1 MKGKQQDFRTEK
13 YIRYGIRKYSFG
25 AASVAI
31 AAGLMFLGNGAV
43 SATEVQNAETVVATN
58 APDQDNKE
66 KAEPKAETV
75 ETVKP
80 ETEKA
85 TEAKPEVKKVNKS
98 ILEASIATLER
109 NIKSAPDADQAVL
122 SVARE
127 ALEKAKAVLSNDA
140 TTQEEVDAQV
150 KIVNDLDVVVTE
162 AQAAGVTAKV
172 EEKKA
177 EEKAKS
183 EAKQTL
189 EVKEAKKELT
199 KVLSEAE
206 VTSKLAETE
215 LAKADVKEENKAA
228 VTAAVAKNQAVLAET
243 KTLLADTS
251 VTKEQV
257 DAQLERLNESI
268 LAVYNELKNAGIG
281 RDGKFSYVLAD
292 VADTVAE
299 PPLSEEEQAKHW
311 EKYKDKNTARLT
323 KQIKWFDIGSSTAKV
338 ENLGSGD
345 KLQVGTKFI
354 QEISPGYE
362 VTLTVTKL
370 APFNSTDVYKERGGA
385 GYDPNAKNVYKDGTL
400 AEIKVEKQGSYSVAK
415 TNGMDT
421 RGKTVIRSVQN
432 GANVGVE
439 LSVKAT
445 LNGKEVPA
453 NVVFLTGEEAGSSE
467 IEIYKTDG
475 DGFEL
480 VTELSNSTVRNQE
493 TARSYTTETYEKR
506 SVAGAGHGQAGNQ
519 LGIKNTIEGSGKPA
533 FEIFKQDKGKGFFNK
548 TITSDTVVA
557 MRESDGTYNTD
568 GLGTQIFGPVSTHRS
583 SGFSTPLVMTRNAK
597 NIGMYIFSSG
607 QQGSM
612 LGFMLLDEG
621 DAPASYGRVAH
632 SISKSNG
639 QKQPYLGSVAPDVDI
654 RTTPITKTTAFKY
667 DDNHGDGA
675 ADEGARQLM
684 GDGVQANDN
693 YTLHRVNDK
702 TYSMTFDAHL
712 DGESS
717 AWVNGWIDF
726 NGNGKFDEG
735 EAATP
740 TEVTQDGKVTLTWTT
755 NVQNVD
761 TTQTKLASRIRI
773 ALDKADIT
781 TPTGIA
787 YSGEV
792 EDFQIQQ
799 TIPPRGTKE
808 ETSGIQ
814 GATQNATVQFNAYG
828 QINYDFSETNTID
841 TSVKSQIV
849 KADGSLVTDA
859 DLVDGYYVVQGQ
871 GKYKITDNGK
881 DVNVEFVP
889 EANFVGT
896 ADGITIRRTD
906 ANGAT
911 TGWGLNGNRVVKG
924 EGEDAA
930 TLNLISDQVQLQN
943 SPSKGSMDGRYI
955 PTVTPKPITADP
967 KTSKDVQGKAQKE
980 TPVFKTDAGK
990 DNEAVITP
998 STTHP
1003 AKLVDPKTGKPTEET
1018 SVTVKNEGTY
1028 TINPTTGEVTFQP
1041 LPTFT
1046 GRATGIGVSL
1056 TAPVGVDKT
1065 GAEATATTTTTY
1077 TPEVTPVKPT
1087 AEPATSTGIQGE
1099 TQTGTPT
1106 FAAGDAE
1113 VPIKAGSVKLLNADG
1128 TGAQGAVPALDN
1140 NGNKVGEYTVDPATG
1155 VVTFTPT
1162 DKTYVGP
1169 VEPAKVQA
1177 EDNNGTKVET
1187 KYTPSIVGV
1196 KPTATPAESTNIQ
1209 GEAQSGTVAFAPGK
1223 ATIAGVEKSVAIKA
1237 NSAVLLDKQGNPVAS
1252 GTPVDAEDANG
1263 NKVGEYTIDPA
1274 TNTVTFT
1281 PTDKTYTGTVVPA
1294 NVQAEDENGTKVKTT
1309 YTPTIVGVTPTAE
1322 PAETTDVQGVEQSK
1336 EVTFKPG
1343 KTTID
1348 GVEKEVPLN
1357 TDSFTLLDENGQAAT
1372 SVPAKNPVGDV
1383 IGTYTLKV
1391 VDGKATAVF
1400 TPTDKTYA
1408 GEVKPVTI
1416 QAKDTN
1422 GTPVTTTY
1430 TPNITPVEPTGKP
1443 TSTEG
1448 AQGQPQEGTPT
1459 FTPGDDKIPMKIDA
1473 TQPAKLVNPETG
1485 NPIEE
1490 TTMPAKDA
1498 KGNTVGTYSIE
1509 PTTGKVTFTPNKDF
1523 VGTPVPVTVQAKD
1536 ANGTPTT
1543 ATYTPTVKPVTPE
1556 GINTFTEDIQG
1567 APQSGKP
1574 QFKPGKTTINNQE
1587 VEVPMDDNTP
1597 AKLVDPTTGKEVTSV
1612 TIPNEGTYTV
1622 DQDGTVHFTPDKQFH
1637 GKGQTLK
1644 VVRHDM
1650 NGTKVTAEYTAV
1662 VKPATPEGTEVLT
1675 AAVQGKVQSGKPNF
1689 IGGKAEVNG
1698 VEKTVDI
1705 DETTP
1710 AKLIDPKTGQEA
1722 TTVTIPGEGTYTVKE
1737 DGTVTFTPEK
1747 GFVGKGTELT
1757 VKRVDLNGTP
1767 ALGKYTAVVIGTKP
1781 TAEPSV
1787 TSDIQGQTQRQAV
1800 KFKGGT
1806 VEVEDPMTKV
1816 KTQETVAIDPSTY
1829 TLLDENGQPAPSV
1842 PAKNTAGDVVGT
1854 YTLVKEEGKDPVAV
1868 FTPTDK
1874 SYTGEVKPVTVQAKD
1889 TNGVAVTTTY
1899 TPNITPV
1906 KPTAK
1911 AATSEG
1917 AQGQEQS
1924 GTPTFTEGHE
1934 KAPIDPTV
1942 PAKLIDPKTG
1952 EPTDE
1957 KSVTVPGEG
1966 TYTINPDTGAVT
1978 FKPEPNFTGKATGVE
1993 VQRKD
1998 TNGTPATA
2006 KYTPTVKPVTPTSKD
2021 VISEDIQGAKQTGT
2035 PVFTPGKTTV
2045 NGQEVTV
2052 DLDPEVKPTLVGA
2065 DEEGKVVVPNE
2076 GTYTID
2082 ENGVVTFT
2090 PEPNFSGKASG
2101 VTVKRADTNGTEV
2114 TAKYTPTVKPV
2125 TPTAKGA
2132 TTTDVQGSTQT
2143 GKPLFTPGKTTVN
2156 GVEKTV
2162 ELSDKPAKLVDPKT
2176 GDPVD
2181 SVTVDGEGTY
2191 TVAEDGTVTFTPE
2204 KSFTGQATGVTVK
2217 REDKNGTPVTAQYT
2231 PVVLPVTPTS
2241 KDVTSIGEKGAKQS
2255 ETPVFKAGTT
2265 KLNGKTITVPIDE
2278 KVAPTFEDG
2287 TTEKVVPG
2295 EGTYTID
2302 KNGKVTFT
2310 PEKDFVGKASGVTVK
2325 RVDENGTPVTAT
2337 YTPTVL
2343 GKTSTK
2349 DVTSEGA
2356 KNTPQSNTPEFK
2368 GDVDTTVPPTF
2379 EDGTTEKVVPG
2390 QGTYTIDKDGK
2401 VTFTP
2406 EENFVG
2412 TATPVEVV
2420 RKDKNGRTIQ
2430 ASYTPTVRPDT
2441 KFVVVGKDGKET
2453 ELIPSKDGENP
2464 SEEISGYKVVKTEKD
2479 EKGNT
2484 KHIYEKVTTK
2494 HVDSNGNPIPGTT
2507 TEEGTTP
2514 KKDIPGYKFVATKTL
2529 PNGDTE
2535 HVYEKVTTS
2544 FKDKEGNAIPNYPTE
2559 EGEQPKKDIPGYKF
2573 VTTNKLPNGDTEH
2586 VYEKVTTSF
2595 KDKEGNA
2602 IPGNPTEE
2610 GEQPKKDIPGYKFV
2624 TTNKLPN
2631 GDTEHVYEKVTTSF
2645 KDKEG
2650 NAIPNYPT
2658 EEGEQPKKAIPGYKF
2673 VTTNKLPNGDTE
2685 HVYEKVTTS
2694 FKDKEGN
2701 AIPGNPTEEGEQPKK
2716 DIPGYEF
2723 VTTTT
2728 DKDGNV
2734 THVYRKVVK
2743 TTTSFV
2749 DESGKPVSP
2758 NEEGSQPKKDIPGY
2772 EFVTT
2777 TTDKDGNVTHVY
2789 RKVVKTTTSF
2799 VDESGKPVSPNE
2811 EADQP
2816 KKDIPGY
2823 RFVGTK
2829 KLPNG
2834 DTEHVYEKVTTSFK
2848 DKEGKEIPGNPTEEG
2863 DQPKKA
2869 IPGYE
2874 FVTTT
2879 TDKEGN
2885 VTHVYR
2891 KVVKTTTSFVDE
2903 SGKPVSPNEEG
2914 DQPKKDIPGYR
2925 FVETKKLSNG
2935 NTEHVYEKVTPPA
2948 PTPTPF
2954 EYKVITT
2961 YVDENGELIIPD
2973 ENGSHPGKSL
2983 EGYELVRTKT
2993 DANGNVHNV
3002 YRKIQSQK
3010 PVQPVEPATPA
3021 MPEQPAKPQVSAT
3034 PAQPVQATAMKEA
3047 EAKRELPNTGTEYN
3061 ASLAALGLLGVLS
3074 GFGLVARKKKED

>member
-1622 DQDGTVHFTPDKQFH
+1622 DPDGTVHFTPDKQFH

-2559 EGEQPKKDIPGYKF
+2559 EGEQPKK
-2573 VTTNKLPNGDTEH
+2573 
-2586 VYEKVTTSF
+2586 
-2595 KDKEGNA
+2595 
-2602 IPGNPTEE
+2602 
-2610 GEQPKKDIPGYKFV
+2610 
-2624 TTNKLPN
+2624 
-2631 GDTEHVYEKVTTSF
+2631 
-2645 KDKEG
+2645 
-2650 NAIPNYPT
+2650 
-2658 EEGEQPKKAIPGYKF
+2658 AIPGYKF

>member
-1 MKGKQQDFRTEK
+1 MKGKQQQDFRTEK

-43 SATEVQNAETVVATN
+43 SATEVQAAEASVAAT
-58 APDQDNKE
+58 APAE
-66 KAEPKAETV
+66 KTDKDTA
-75 ETVKP
+75 
-80 ETEKA
+80 
-85 TEAKPEVKKVNKS
+85 EAKPEITKAEETKAEETKPEVKVEEAKKVNKAV
-98 ILEASIATLER
+98 LEASIATLER

-122 SVARE
+122 SAARE
-127 ALEKAKAVLSNDA
+127 ALEKAKAVLANDA
-140 TTQEEVDAQV
+140 ATQEEVDAQV
-150 KIVNDLDVVVTE
+150 KIVKDLDVVVTE
-162 AQAAGVTAKV
+162 AQAAGVVAKA

-183 EAKQTL
+183 EAKQTTEL
-189 EVKEAKKELT
+189 KEAKKELT

-206 VTSKLAETE
+206 VTNQLAETE

-228 VTAAVAKNQAVLAET
+228 VKTAVAKNQAVLAET

-268 LAVYNELKNAGIG
+268 LAVYNELKSAGIG

-299 PPLSEEEQAKHW
+299 PPLSEEEQVKHW

-323 KQIKWFDIGSSTAKV
+323 RQIKWFDVGSKTATV

-345 KLQVGTKFI
+345 KLQVGTKFT
-354 QEISPGYE
+354 QEISPGYV

-370 APFNSTDVYKERGGA
+370 APFNSTDAYKERGGA
-385 GYDPNAKNVYKDGTL
+385 GYDANAQNVYKDGTP
-400 AEIKVEKQGSYSVAK
+400 AEVKVEKQGGYSVAK

-421 RGKTVIRSVQN
+421 GGKTVIRSVQN

-439 LSVKAT
+439 FSVKAT

-467 IEIYKTDG
+467 VEIYKTDG

-480 VTELSNSTVRNQE
+480 VSELSNDGSTNGGRYTTV
-493 TARSYTTETYEKR
+493 RSYTAETYER
-506 SVAGAGHGQAGNQ
+506 RTLASAGHGQSGQ
-519 LGIKNTIEGSGKPA
+519 LGVEYTVNGSGKPA
-533 FEIFKQDKGKGFFNK
+533 FEPFKADKAAGFFN
-548 TITSDTVVA
+548 TTVTSDTVIA
-557 MRESDGTYNTD
+557 MKAADGKYHVD

-597 NIGMYIFSSG
+597 NVGMYIFSSG

-612 LGFMLLDEG
+612 LGFMILDEG

-632 SISKSNG
+632 SIAKSNG

-693 YTLHRVNDK
+693 YTLHKVNDK

-814 GATQNATVQFNAYG
+814 GATQNAKVQFNAYG

-906 ANGAT
+906 TNGAT

-930 TLNLISDQVQLQN
+930 TLTLISDQVQLQN

-955 PTVTPKPITADP
+955 PTVTPKPITAEP

-998 STTHP
+998 SATHP
-1003 AKLVDPKTGKPTEET
+1003 AKLVDPKTGKPTDEA

-1065 GAEATATTTTTY
+1065 GAEATATATTTY

-1106 FAAGDAE
+1106 FTAGDAE

-1237 NSAVLLDKQGNPVAS
+1237 NSAVLLDKQGNPVAP

-1343 KTTID
+1343 KTIID

-1357 TDSFTLLDENGQAAT
+1357 TDSFTLLDENGQPAP
-1372 SVPAKNPVGDV
+1372 SVPAKNPAGDV

-1430 TPNITPVEPTGKP
+1430 TPNITPVEPTGTP
-1443 TSTEG
+1443 TTSEG
-1448 AQGQPQEGTPT
+1448 VQGQPQEGTPT
-1459 FTPGDDKIPMKIDA
+1459 FTQGDDKVPMKIDA
-1473 TQPAKLVNPETG
+1473 EQPAKLIDPATG
-1485 NPIEE
+1485 QPTAE
-1490 TTMPAKDA
+1490 TTIPAKDA
-1498 KGNTVGTYSIE
+1498 KGNTVGTYTIE
-1509 PTTGKVTFTPNKDF
+1509 
-1523 VGTPVPVTVQAKD
+1523 
-1536 ANGTPTT
+1536 PTT

-1574 QFKPGKTTINNQE
+1574 QFKPGKTTIDGKE

-1597 AKLVDPTTGKEVTSV
+1597 AKLVDPTTGQEVTSV
-1612 TIPNEGTYTV
+1612 TIPGEGTYTV
-1622 DQDGTVHFTPDKQFH
+1622 DPDGTVHFTPDKQFT

-1644 VVRHDM
+1644 VVRQDT
-1650 NGTKVTAEYTAV
+1650 NGTKVTGEYTAV

-1705 DETTP
+1705 DKTVP

-1722 TTVTIPGEGTYTVKE
+1722 TTVTIPGEGTYEVAE

-1816 KTQETVAIDPSTY
+1816 KTQETVAIDPTTY
-1829 TLLDENGQPAPSV
+1829 TLLDENGQPADSV

-1934 KAPIDPTV
+1934 KAPIDKTV
-1942 PAKLIDPKTG
+1942 PAKLVDPTTG
-1952 EPTDE
+1952 QPTDE

-1966 TYTINPDTGAVT
+1966 TYTINPETGEVT
-1978 FKPEPNFTGKATGVE
+1978 FKPEANFTGKATGVE

-2021 VISEDIQGAKQTGT
+2021 AISEDVQGAKQTGT

-2090 PEPNFSGKASG
+2090 PEPSFTGKASG
-2101 VTVKRADTNGTEV
+2101 VTVKRADKNGTEV

-2143 GKPLFTPGKTTVN
+2143 GKPVFTPGKTTVN

-2162 ELSDKPAKLVDPKT
+2162 ELSEKPAKLVDPKT

-2231 PVVLPVTPTS
+2231 PVVLPVTPTG
-2241 KDVTSIGEKGAKQS
+2241 KDVTSIGEKGEKQS

-2265 KLNGKTITVPIDE
+2265 KLNGKTVVVPIDE

-2287 TTEKVVPG
+2287 TTTKEVPG

-2379 EDGTTEKVVPG
+2379 EDGKTTKEVPG
-2390 QGTYTIDKDGK
+2390 QGTYTIDETGK

-2420 RKDKNGRTIQ
+2420 RKDKNGRTIK

-2494 HVDSNGNPIPGTT
+2494 HVDSEGNPIPGTT

-2544 FKDKEGNAIPNYPTE
+2544 FKDKEG
-2559 EGEQPKKDIPGYKF
+2559 
-2573 VTTNKLPNGDTEH
+2573 
-2586 VYEKVTTSF
+2586 
-2595 KDKEGNA
+2595 KE
-2602 IPGNPTEE
+2602 
-2610 GEQPKKDIPGYKFV
+2610 
-2624 TTNKLPN
+2624 
-2631 GDTEHVYEKVTTSF
+2631 
-2645 KDKEG
+2645 
-2650 NAIPNYPT
+2650 
-2658 EEGEQPKKAIPGYKF
+2658 
-2673 VTTNKLPNGDTE
+2673 
-2685 HVYEKVTTS
+2685 
-2694 FKDKEGN
+2694 
-2701 AIPGNPTEEGEQPKK
+2701 IPGNPTEEGEQPKK

-2758 NEEGSQPKKDIPGY
+2758 NEEG
-2772 EFVTT
+2772 
-2777 TTDKDGNVTHVY
+2777 
-2789 RKVVKTTTSF
+2789 
-2799 VDESGKPVSPNE
+2799 
-2811 EADQP
+2811 
-2816 KKDIPGY
+2816 
-2823 RFVGTK
+2823 
-2829 KLPNG
+2829 
-2834 DTEHVYEKVTTSFK
+2834 
-2848 DKEGKEIPGNPTEEG
+2848 
-2863 DQPKKA
+2863 
-2869 IPGYE
+2869 
-2874 FVTTT
+2874 
-2879 TDKEGN
+2879 
-2885 VTHVYR
+2885 
-2891 KVVKTTTSFVDE
+2891 
-2903 SGKPVSPNEEG
+2903 

-2925 FVETKKLSNG
+2925 FVETKKLPNG
-2935 NTEHVYEKVTPPA
+2935 NTEHVYEKVTPPT

-3010 PVQPVEPATPA
+3010 PVQPVEPAKPA
-3021 MPEQPAKPQVSAT
+3021 MPEQPAKPEVPAT
-3034 PAQPVQATAMKEA
+3034 PAQPVQPTAVKEA
-3047 EAKRELPNTGTEYN
+3047 EGKRELPNTGTEDN